1 LLRNVNYLKIDPCR
15 INVKLISFRPPGLK
29 NLTTDSSDI
38 FCNTCKSFLGVMEKG
53 IGFLSLDH
61 IQYMSLTINVT
72 LFSFKTEEM
81 DEIENIL
88 QSSHKKFLSE
98 RPDIPKNEYP
108 VLLISKRVIVS
119 ETCQI

>member
-1 LLRNVNYLKIDPCR
+1 
-15 INVKLISFRPPGLK
+15 
-29 NLTTDSSDI
+29 
-38 FCNTCKSFLGVMEKG
+38 MEKG